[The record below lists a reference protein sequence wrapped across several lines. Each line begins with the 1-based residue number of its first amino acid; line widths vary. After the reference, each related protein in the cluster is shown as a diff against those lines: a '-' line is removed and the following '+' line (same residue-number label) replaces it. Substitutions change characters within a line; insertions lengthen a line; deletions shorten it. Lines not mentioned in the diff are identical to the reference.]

1 MSGWNRLPGRG
12 NAGGTIGLRTRG
24 QLVDAVARVEHVFD
38 FLADKV
44 FPPVDAVR
52 VDRVQRARSC
62 RRERRSRR
70 VLQRRSATT
79 TRRHTAGRNVFI
91 ATLNAESEQFIHHE

>member
-52 VDRVQRARSC
+52 VDRVQRAHAVAGASGDLAGC
-62 RRERRSRR
+62 SSG
-70 VLQRRSATT
+70 VQPQRQDGIPQVVMCS
-79 TRRHTAGRNVFI
+79 
-91 ATLNAESEQFIHHE
+91 SPP